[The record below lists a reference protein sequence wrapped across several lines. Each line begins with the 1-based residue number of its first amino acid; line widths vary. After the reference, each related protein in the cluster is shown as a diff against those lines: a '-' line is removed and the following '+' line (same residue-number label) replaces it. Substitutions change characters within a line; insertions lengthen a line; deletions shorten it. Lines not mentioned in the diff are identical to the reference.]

1 MLGYRECGDS
11 FTLEPCPELPN
22 RLELKIER
30 KATVYRITFVSGTS
44 AGIPASEPTHK
55 KAARF
60 PYDGKEH
67 TQNVLQLFRRRGIYA
82 RYRDIFTCDSKN
94 STAALLKLLRLCA
107 IIGVCPRGRAPIFIR
122 IWSRI

>member
-1 MLGYRECGDS
+1 MAGWTQYTGASGWYYRLLLEDMLGYRECGDS

-67 TQNVLQLFRRRGIYA
+67 TLTYYFG
-82 RYRDIFTCDSKN
+82 T
-94 STAALLKLLRLCA
+94 
-107 IIGVCPRGRAPIFIR
+107 
-122 IWSRI
+122 